1 VGQVAEAELERGG
14 DITRGRAQRRARRR
28 LRPRASPTSGE
39 AEICALGPVCFS
51 CRIRCPIGGWQA
63 VCVHSGGSVI
73 MLLHM
78 DMIVVL

>member
-1 VGQVAEAELERGG
+1 
-14 DITRGRAQRRARRR
+14 